1 MDSLTLARALHTLGL
16 VHWIGGVAFV
26 TLVVLPAVRH
36 FVEPERRLALF
47 EAIER
52 RFAFQ
57 ARFSVTLVGLSGF
70 YMTDLLDAWD
80 RFLQIGYWW
89 MHAMVLI
96 WLVFALIL
104 FLAEPL
110 FLDAWL
116 RRRAKPAPAATFAFV
131 QRAHL
136 VLLAASAIALGA
148 AVLGTHGLL
157 Y

>member
-1 MDSLTLARALHTLGL
+1 MDSLTLARALHVLGL
-16 VHWIGGVAFV
+16 VHWIGGLAFV
-26 TLVVLPAVRH
+26 TLVVLPAIRR
-36 FVEPERRLALF
+36 FAEPERRMPLF
-47 EAIER
+47 EALER

-57 ARFSVTLVGLSGF
+57 ARISVTLVGLSGF
-70 YMTDLLDAWD
+70 YMTDLLEGWE
-80 RFLQIGYWW
+80 RFVDPGFWW

-96 WLVFALIL
+96 WLLFTLLL

-116 RRRAKPAPAATFAFV
+116 HRRAAEAPARTFAFL

-136 VLLAASAIALGA
+136 LLLAASAVTIAA
-148 AVLGTHGLL
+148 AVLGAHGML